1 MPIPPTGH
9 APAQSSMFGY
19 KDGLGTCCML
29 PAQGQCLHRQLPSMP
44 EGAWLGRGMSRSVES
59 LMRPP
64 MLPPAHSPAAV
75 SPNTTKA
82 LLLKGGSGTH
92 LQTPPHSP
100 QPGREPMASCL
111 PRSRERTSPRPP
123 CICPQVTPHINEK
136 ATCPR
141 HAVPPAPAWP
151 SRAASLSEDQ
161 DPSLL
166 CLSVPRVRTPSS
178 RKLGKLCICI

>member
-1 MPIPPTGH
+1 MV
-9 APAQSSMFGY
+9 
-19 KDGLGTCCML
+19 
-29 PAQGQCLHRQLPSMP
+29 PSIL
-44 EGAWLGRGMSRSVES
+44 EGAWPRRGTSRFVES
-59 LMRPP
+59 WVQPTCCWLAPF
-64 MLPPAHSPAAV
+64 LPGWWLCVPH
-75 SPNTTKA
+75 TTKA
-82 LLLKGGSGTH
+82 LLFKSSRGTH
-92 LQTPPHSP
+92 LQTPPHLP
-100 QPGREPMASCL
+100 PPGREPMAGRL
-111 PRSRERTSPRPP
+111 PGIRQRTSPRPP